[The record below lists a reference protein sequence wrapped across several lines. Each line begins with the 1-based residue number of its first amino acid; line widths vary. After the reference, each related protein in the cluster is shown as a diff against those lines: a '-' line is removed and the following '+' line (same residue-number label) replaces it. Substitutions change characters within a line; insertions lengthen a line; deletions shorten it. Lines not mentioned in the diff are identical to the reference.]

1 MFIDGYNTKVWPFLV
16 ILCPCL
22 VCLITG
28 ANRGIGLIA
37 AHKYAAARYEVI
49 MACRD
54 EVKGQEAVGEVQK
67 ANPTAK
73 VSFLKV
79 GKVLAI

>member
-1 MFIDGYNTKVWPFLV
+1 M
-16 ILCPCL
+16 
-22 VCLITG
+22 CLITG